1 MTLQRSL
8 SNGGLPF
15 LYHHGYFSVPYRLH
29 VGKRQT
35 MSPISEAEFLTQIK
49 ALAYLNHWSCH
60 HSQPSLTR
68 RGQYITTG
76 SAGFPDLVLAHEERG
91 LIFAELKTSK
101 GKASDAQ
108 LSWLRILHPH
118 AECYLWRPDD
128 LTFIGQ
134 RLASK

>member
-1 MTLQRSL
+1 MTHQKSL
-8 SNGGLPF
+8 FNGGLSF
-15 LYHHGYFSVPYRLH
+15 FHCDDYSNRILWVLYRQRQSV
-29 VGKRQT
+29 
-35 MSPISEAEFLTQIK
+35 SPISEADFLTQVK

-76 SAGFPDLVLAHEERG
+76 SAGFPDLVMAHEERG

-101 GKASDAQ
+101 GKASEAQ
-108 LSWLRILHPH
+108 LSWLRTLHPH

-128 LTFIGQ
+128 LTFIAQ

>member
-1 MTLQRSL
+1 
-8 SNGGLPF
+8 
-15 LYHHGYFSVPYRLH
+15 
-29 VGKRQT
+29 

-76 SAGFPDLVLAHEERG
+76 SAGFPDLVLAHPERG
-91 LIFAELKTSK
+91 VIFAELKTDK
-101 GKASDAQ
+101 GKTTTAQ
-108 LSWLRILHPH
+108 DGWIRALGPH
-118 AECYLWRPDD
+118 VECYLWRPSD
-128 LTFIGQ
+128 LDFIAQ